1 MTYDVEHLFV
11 CLFAI
16 CIAFFGEV
24 SGKVFGPCFNQVIS
38 YCWVPRVLW
47 MFWITVF
54 YAFYKYFL
62 SVCIFIVLTVSFTL
76 QNFPSPVYQL
86 FLSLIL
92 PLVFFLKS
100 HHQTQ
105 SHLDFILLSSKSSTV
120 LHFAFSCVIYFE
132 LILLNGLRSV
142 SRFPFFFNLWM
153 FSYSSTICCFSSL
166 CVKNLSTWKSVIY
179 AFIHQQS
186 IFNNSYIPDV
196 VLETELSEWEMKLIP
211 CLQRASFS

>member
-1 MTYDVEHLFV
+1 
-11 CLFAI
+11 
-16 CIAFFGEV
+16 
-24 SGKVFGPCFNQVIS
+24 
-38 YCWVPRVLW
+38 

-54 YAFYKYFL
+54 YAFYTYFL
-62 SVCIFIVLTVSFTL
+62 SVYIFIVLTVSFTL

-132 LILLNGLRSV
+132 LIFLNGLRSV
-142 SRFPFFFNLWM
+142 SRFPFFL
-153 FSYSSTICCFSSL
+153 TCGCL
-166 CVKNLSTWKSVIY
+166 VILALFV
-179 AFIHQQS
+179 AFLL
-186 IFNNSYIPDV
+186 YV
-196 VLETELSEWEMKLIP
+196 
-211 CLQRASFS
+211 